1 MPAPPYTS
9 STLETLTAMLLSSI
23 FARSIV
29 FTFVSRPY
37 SGVRVTVPSSR
48 STSLRSSLLA
58 ASLSSSA
65 CDQTRMSKL
74 RQAVASPR
82 VSVAVRVTVRMP
94 LAGSVTTPVAGS
106 MMLLSELAHVMAEP
120 FTAPAVGS
128 AIVVAARMSEVSSVR
143 AEASALSRR
152 SSAVAMRTGLL
163 SILYSLETVS

>member
-1 MPAPPYTS
+1 
-9 STLETLTAMLLSSI
+9 MLLSPI
-23 FARSIV
+23 FALSIV

-48 STSLRSSLLA
+48 STSFCSSLLA

-94 LAGSVTTPVAGS
+94 LTGSVTTPVAGS
-106 MMLLSELAHVMAEP
+106 MMLLSELFHVMAEP